1 MDLSLFYDLNI
12 ITECALL
19 DGALKQMP
27 RYRAGLHRGKQ
38 VIREYSGFG
47 ENRVKKLTLSCSRDY
62 TAMQE
67 KLEKYNY
74 LTERKKLFD
83 AELARRHLT
92 IPAGFKLYYDTS
104 PHNLEHWKQQVPCS
118 NNYTNENQYIDSY
131 GFKVKTR
138 GEMLVSAALKDLG
151 LEAKYEPELT
161 MRNGRKRTPDY
172 SFPVPVID
180 RCFYVEFMGMTDD
193 GNYLNKNF
201 GRIDEYMQSG
211 ILPNRDLIIICGTG
225 KWLPSVETMKI
236 IIASFINQAV
246 HSVYEKHM
254 KT

>member
-1 MDLSLFYDLNI
+1 MDLSLFYNLNI
-12 ITECALL
+12 ISECHRLKCIL
-19 DGALKQMP
+19 DDMP
-27 RYRAGLHRGKQ
+27 RFKCGTHKGVQL
-38 VIREYSGFG
+38 IRVYSGTG
-47 ENRVKKLTLSCSRDY
+47 NEIIRKDVYENSRDY
-62 TAMQE
+62 ASMQE